1 MGYCQVVIINGMGAS
16 GKSTFCSMCRDY
28 ATSLKFSQPV
38 YVQELSTVDWVKDVA
53 TFCGWQGTKTE
64 KDRKF
69 LSDLKLALEAWDN
82 SPVDSVL
89 SKMSRAIGSEAHWI
103 FFVNC
108 REGRNIDQLKLLI
121 KQRFNWP
128 VKTVLVR
135 NPHTKIITS
144 NMADA
149 QVEFYTYDEYI
160 SNAGDLEDLKVTAKK
175 FVDSIIDTW
184 PTVKL

>member
-1 MGYCQVVIINGMGAS
+1 MGYCQVVIINGMGTS
-16 GKSTFCSMCRDY
+16 GKSTFCSMCKDY
-28 ATSLKFSQPV
+28 AQGLDYSMPV
-38 YVQELSTVDWVKDVA
+38 YVKELSTVDWVKDVA

-89 SKMSRAIGSEAHWI
+89 DTMKQAIGSPSHWI

-108 REGRNIDQLKLLI
+108 REPRNIDQFKTLV

-135 NPHTKIITS
+135 NPNAKVINS

-149 QVEFYTYDEYI
+149 QVENYVYDCYI
-160 SNAGDLEDLKVTAKK
+160 QNSGTLDDLKDLAEDFTTQIVSKWDCK
-175 FVDSIIDTW
+175 
-184 PTVKL
+184 